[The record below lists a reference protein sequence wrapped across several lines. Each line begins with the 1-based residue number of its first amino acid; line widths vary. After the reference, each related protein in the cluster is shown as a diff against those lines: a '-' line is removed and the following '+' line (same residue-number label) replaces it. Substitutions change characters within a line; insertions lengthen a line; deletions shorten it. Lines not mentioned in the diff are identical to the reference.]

1 MSEKI
6 LHKLANQDLWLKKA
20 LKCLERLNKNGKE
33 QTPAVLNQKLYQ
45 RGFSWET
52 IELALAEYQNCIKNT
67 ESGDFEAQ
75 PETFTIE
82 NP

>member
-6 LHKLANQDLWLKKA
+6 LHKLANHELWLEKA
-20 LKCLERLNKNGKE
+20 LKCLERLHKKGKE

-45 RGFSWET
+45 RGFSWGT
-52 IELALAEYQNCIKNT
+52 IELALAEYQNFIKNM
-67 ESGDFEAQ
+67 ESGDFKTQ
-75 PETFTIE
+75 PETFTTE